1 MIYVI
6 PKPER
11 ISGVSL
17 VVGGSMFNKLSFAFD
32 VIFQNAP
39 DHWTK
44 NLAKIAGPWIFVGF
58 YSYFLDHI
66 S

>member
-6 PKPER
+6 PKPKG
-11 ISGVSL
+11 ISGVFL
-17 VVGGSMFNKLSFAFD
+17 VVGGSMFNKLSFTFD

-44 NLAKIAGPWIFVGF
+44 NFTKIVGLWIFVGF
-58 YSYFLDHI
+58 YFYFLDHI